1 MAVLE
6 IPLRSD
12 IENYSFTT
20 TLEGK
25 RYGFGF
31 HFNARMAK
39 WIFDVNQND
48 GTAIVSGIPVYVG
61 MLPLARYRNELLPP
75 GTIIFIDTAGGN
87 VDPGEDDL
95 GSRVSMMYI
104 ESTEVF

>member
-12 IENYSFTT
+12 IESYSFTT
-20 TLEGK
+20 TLEGR

-31 HFNARMAK
+31 HFNARMGK
-39 WIFDVNQND
+39 WIFDVNQDD
-48 GTAIVSGIPVYVG
+48 GTPIVSGIPVYVG
-61 MLPLARYRNELLPP
+61 TLPLARYRNELLPP
-75 GTIIFIDTAGGN
+75 GNILFIDTAGGN
-87 VDPGEDDL
+87 VDPSEDDL

-104 ESTEVF
+104 DSTEVI